1 MWFGEIH
8 RTTQDLPT
16 SILYFMVIAKFSEE
30 EFWISTSWTCQK
42 INMDVMVYENG
53 FVSIHEVHRARHIM
67 VDATNNMKI
76 IQFL

>member
-16 SILYFMVIAKFSEE
+16 SILCLVVIAKFSEE

-42 INMDVMVYENG
+42 INMNVMIYENG
-53 FVSIHEVHRARHIM
+53 FVSIHAAHRARHIM
-67 VDATNNMKI
+67 VDATNDMKI
-76 IQFL
+76 I